1 MGACRSVAC
10 AGDRQSTRYA
20 RTREPDDRVL
30 HLVKRERM
38 TVVKVGEKLFVDLL
52 GGFREV
58 EDHESMRVTRA

>member
-1 MGACRSVAC
+1 M
-10 AGDRQSTRYA
+10 
-20 RTREPDDRVL
+20 

-38 TVVKVGEKLFVDLL
+38 TVVKVGEKLFVGLL